1 MPPLDVAGYIITK
14 NEEIAVVLNAFFI
27 SLFNSQTSY
36 PQGTQPPELKD
47 RDGEQNKKN
56 KPPITQ
62 EEIVK
67 RPATPLE
74 SLEPDGDRS
83 TCITSRKHIFFLP
96 ALPAALI
103 IFQLHREFLKVSLPV
118 TVTVEHHHISYLP
131 CHSRELMVSTQRTT
145 SQSQV
150 H

>member
-1 MPPLDVAGYIITK
+1 MPPLDVAGCIITK

-74 SLEPDGDRS
+74 SLEPDGD
-83 TCITSRKHIFFLP
+83 
-96 ALPAALI
+96 
-103 IFQLHREFLKVSLPV
+103 
-118 TVTVEHHHISYLP
+118 Y
-131 CHSRELMVSTQRTT
+131 
-145 SQSQV
+145 
-150 H
+150 